1 MDFWQRYR
9 AIDAR
14 DTRFDGQFYTA
25 VRTTGIYCRPS
36 CPARTPKA
44 ENVTFYETSAA
55 AHEAGYRAC
64 KRCLPE
70 AVPGTPAWNLRSDI
84 AGRAMRLI
92 NDGVINRDGVEGLA
106 ARLGYSSRQLNRILS
121 HELGAGPLSLARA
134 SRAQTARTLLVS
146 TSMKHADVAFAAG
159 FSSVRQFNETV
170 AEVFDM
176 TPTALRGTARHHPP
190 APASTS
196 LTLALPYREPFDP
209 GVFSFLAA
217 RAIAGIEAG
226 TATAYGRT
234 LRLPHGD
241 ARFSVEYTGPGNSP
255 VQDGTVAGG
264 TVTGRT
270 VEYDGGPQRRPLVLT
285 IGAVDLRD
293 LPALLSRV
301 RRLFDLDADPVAIDG
316 ALGADPRL
324 AASVAASPGIRL
336 PGALA
341 PQELL
346 VRAMVGQQ
354 ITVAAARTALTQ
366 LAAAGSH
373 SAAAGDGLTRL
384 FPSPAQIAEAGAE
397 LLRGPRRRIES
408 LLAVATALADG
419 TLDIGYG
426 DDLPGLSAKLLPL
439 PGIGPWTV
447 GYVAMRVL
455 GAPDVFLANDAAVR
469 NGIRALPA
477 GFNDSGFGDPGH
489 IGDPGAPPPVTGSPR
504 GGTAPSSD
512 FREASPWRSYATMHL
527 WRAAAA
533 VPRISTARK
542 AQTTKEAVR

>member
-44 ENVTFYETSAA
+44 ANVTFYETSAA
-55 AHEAGYRAC
+55 AHDAGYRAC

-70 AVPGTPAWNLRSDI
+70 AVPGTPAWNIRQDL

-146 TSMKHADVAFAAG
+146 TAMKLADIAFASG
-159 FSSVRQFNETV
+159 FSSVRQFNDTMV
-170 AEVFDM
+170 EVFAM
-176 TPTALRGTARHHPP
+176 TPSALRATAGHHP
-190 APASTS
+190 APSAATS
-196 LTLALPYREPFDP
+196 LTLSLPYREPFDP
-209 GVFSFLAA
+209 GIFSFLAV
-217 RAIAGIEAG
+217 RAIPGIEAG
-226 TATAYGRT
+226 TPASYART

-241 ARFSVEYTGPGNSP
+241 ARFSVNYDDGAPG
-255 VQDGTVAGG
+255 
-264 TVTGRT
+264 
-270 VEYDGGPQRRPLVLT
+270 RPLTLT

-301 RRLFDLDADPVAIDG
+301 RRLFDLDADPVAIDS
-316 ALGADPRL
+316 ALAEDPRL
-324 AASVAASPGIRL
+324 AASVAAAPGIRM
-336 PGALA
+336 PGAVD

-346 VRAMVGQQ
+346 IRAMVGQQ

-366 LAAAGSH
+366 LAAAGSA
-373 SAAAGDGLTRL
+373 SLVPGEGLDRL
-384 FPSPAQIAEAGAE
+384 FPAAAEIADAGYS
-397 LLRGPRRRIES
+397 LLRGPQRRIDAIRSAASAIAGGE
-408 LLAVATALADG
+408 
-419 TLDIGYG
+419 LDFGYG
-426 DDLPGLSAKLLPL
+426 DDLPGLGAKLLPL
-439 PGIGPWTV
+439 PGVGPWTV

-469 NGIRALPA
+469 NGIRAIA
-477 GFNDSGFGDPGH
+477 PGLTSP
-489 IGDPGAPPPVTGSPR
+489 DETPGP
-504 GGTAPSSD
+504 APSAE
-512 FREASPWRSYATMHL
+512 FREVSPWRSYATMHL
-527 WRAAAA
+527 WRAAAKSSVRTQK
-533 VPRISTARK
+533 VPEK
-542 AQTTKEAVR
+542 AMR

>member
-44 ENVTFYETSAA
+44 ANVTFYETSAA
-55 AHEAGYRAC
+55 AHDAGYRAC

-70 AVPGTPAWNLRSDI
+70 AVPGTPAWNIRQDL

-106 ARLGYSSRQLNRILS
+106 SRLGYSSRQLNRILS

-146 TSMKHADVAFAAG
+146 TAMNLADIAFASG
-159 FSSVRQFNETV
+159 FGSVRQFNDTMG
-170 AEVFDM
+170 EVFAM
-176 TPTALRGTARHHPP
+176 TPTALRATAGHHR
-190 APASTS
+190 APAAATS
-196 LTLALPYREPFDP
+196 LTLSLPYREPFDP
-209 GVFSFLAA
+209 GVFSFLAV
-217 RAIAGIEAG
+217 RAIPGIEAG
-226 TATAYGRT
+226 TPTSYSRI

-241 ARFSVEYTGPGNSP
+241 ARFSVNYDDGAPG
-255 VQDGTVAGG
+255 
-264 TVTGRT
+264 
-270 VEYDGGPQRRPLVLT
+270 RPLTLT

-301 RRLFDLDADPVAIDG
+301 RRLFDLDADPVAIDS
-316 ALGADPRL
+316 ALAQDRRL
-324 AASVAASPGIRL
+324 AAAVATAPGIRM
-336 PGALA
+336 PGAVA

-346 VRAMVGQQ
+346 IRAMIGQQ

-366 LAAAGSH
+366 LAAAGSP
-373 SAAAGDGLTRL
+373 SLVAGEGLDRL
-384 FPSPAQIAEAGAE
+384 FPTAAEIADAGHL
-397 LLRGPRRRIES
+397 LLRGPQRRIDAIRS
-408 LLAVATALADG
+408 AASALAG
-419 TLDIGYG
+419 GQLDFGYG
-426 DDLPGLSAKLLPL
+426 DDLPGLGAKLLAL
-439 PGIGPWTV
+439 PGVGPWTV

-469 NGIRALPA
+469 NGIRALTPA
-477 GFNDSGFGDPGH
+477 PTNHDGRD
-489 IGDPGAPPPVTGSPR
+489 
-504 GGTAPSSD
+504 TAPTGRAPSPD
-512 FREASPWRSYATMHL
+512 FREISPWRSYATMHL

-533 VPRISTARK
+533 PKAPRRGQAVPEK
-542 AQTTKEAVR
+542 AML

>member
-44 ENVTFYETSAA
+44 ANVTFYETSAA
-55 AHEAGYRAC
+55 AHDAGYRAC

-70 AVPGTPAWNLRSDI
+70 AVPGTPAWNVRQDL

-106 ARLGYSSRQLNRILS
+106 ARLGYSARQLNRILS

-146 TSMKHADVAFAAG
+146 TSMKLADIAFASG
-159 FSSVRQFNETV
+159 FSSVRQFNDTMV
-170 AEVFDM
+170 EVFAM
-176 TPTALRGTARHHPP
+176 TPTALRATARHH
-190 APASTS
+190 AATTAATS
-196 LTLALPYREPFDP
+196 LTLSLPYREPFDP
-209 GVFSFLAA
+209 GVFSFLAV
-217 RAIAGIEAG
+217 RAIPGIEAG
-226 TATAYGRT
+226 TPTSYART

-241 ARFSVEYTGPGNSP
+241 ARFSVNYDDGAPG
-255 VQDGTVAGG
+255 
-264 TVTGRT
+264 
-270 VEYDGGPQRRPLVLT
+270 RPLTLT

-301 RRLFDLDADPVAIDG
+301 RRLFDLDADPVAIDN
-316 ALGADPRL
+316 ALAADPRL
-324 AASVAASPGIRL
+324 APSVARVPGMRM
-336 PGALA
+336 PGAVD

-346 VRAMVGQQ
+346 VRAMIGQQ

-366 LAAAGSH
+366 LSAAGST
-373 SAAAGDGLTRL
+373 SMVPGEGLDRL
-384 FPSPAQIAEAGAE
+384 FPTAAEIAGSGYS
-397 LLRGPRRRIES
+397 LLRGPQRRIDS
-408 LLAVATALADG
+408 LRSAASALAG
-419 TLDIGYG
+419 GELEFGYG
-426 DDLPGLSAKLLPL
+426 DDLPGLEAKLLPL
-439 PGIGPWTV
+439 PGVGPWTV

-469 NGIRALPA
+469 NGIRALAPEA
-477 GFNDSGFGDPGH
+477 SGAEVGT
-489 IGDPGAPPPVTGSPR
+489 VV
-504 GGTAPSSD
+504 GTAPN
-512 FREASPWRSYATMHL
+512 FREVSPWRSYATMHL
-527 WRAAAA
+527 WRASSSSKA
-533 VPRISTARK
+533 PKRK
-542 AQTTKEAVR
+542 QNIPEKAMQ

>member
-44 ENVTFYETSAA
+44 ANVTFYETSAA
-55 AHEAGYRAC
+55 AHDAGYRAC

-70 AVPGTPAWNLRSDI
+70 AVPGTPAWNVRQDL

-106 ARLGYSSRQLNRILS
+106 ARLGYSARQLNRILS

-146 TSMKHADVAFAAG
+146 TSMKLADIAFASG
-159 FSSVRQFNETV
+159 FSSVRQFNDTMV
-170 AEVFDM
+170 EVFAM
-176 TPTALRGTARHHPP
+176 TPTALRATARHHPP
-190 APASTS
+190 GTAATA
-196 LTLALPYREPFDP
+196 LTLNLPYREPFDP
-209 GVFSFLAA
+209 GVFTFLAV
-217 RAIAGIEAG
+217 RALPGIEAG
-226 TATAYGRT
+226 TPTSYART

-241 ARFSVEYTGPGNSP
+241 ARFSVNYDDGAPG
-255 VQDGTVAGG
+255 
-264 TVTGRT
+264 
-270 VEYDGGPQRRPLVLT
+270 RPLTLT

-301 RRLFDLDADPVAIDG
+301 RRLFDLDADPVAIDS
-316 ALGADPRL
+316 ALAVDPRL
-324 AASVAASPGIRL
+324 AAAVARVPGMRM
-336 PGALA
+336 PGALD

-346 VRAMVGQQ
+346 IRAMMGQQ

-366 LAAAGSH
+366 LSAAGSP
-373 SAAAGDGLTRL
+373 SLVPGEGLDRL
-384 FPSPAQIAEAGAE
+384 FPTAAEIAGTGYS
-397 LLRGPRRRIES
+397 LLRGPQRRIYFLRS
-408 LLAVATALADG
+408 AALALAEG
-419 TLDIGYG
+419 RLDFGYG
-426 DDLPGLSAKLLPL
+426 DDLPGLEAKLFPL
-439 PGIGPWTV
+439 PGVGPWTV

-469 NGIRALPA
+469 NGIRALAPDA
-477 GFNDSGFGDPGH
+477 AAPG
-489 IGDPGAPPPVTGSPR
+489 PGSP
-504 GGTAPSSD
+504 APD
-512 FREASPWRSYATMHL
+512 YREVSPWRSYATMHL
-527 WRAAAA
+527 WRAAESKSPMRAHN
-533 VPRISTARK
+533 VPEK
-542 AQTTKEAVR
+542 VMP

>member
-44 ENVTFYETSAA
+44 ANVTFYETSAA
-55 AHEAGYRAC
+55 AHDAGYRAC

-70 AVPGTPAWNLRSDI
+70 AVPGTPAWNIRQDV

-106 ARLGYSSRQLNRILS
+106 ARLGYSARQLNRILS
-121 HELGAGPLSLARA
+121 NELGAGPLSLARA

-146 TSMKHADVAFAAG
+146 TAMKLADVAFASG
-159 FSSVRQFNETV
+159 FSSVRQFNDTV
-170 AEVFDM
+170 VEVFAM
-176 TPTALRGTARHHPP
+176 TPTALRATARHRTPGT
-190 APASTS
+190 APAAATS
-196 LTLALPYREPFDP
+196 LTLNLPYREPFHP
-209 GVFSFLAA
+209 GVFSFLAV
-217 RAIAGIEAG
+217 RAIPGIEAG
-226 TATAYGRT
+226 TPTSYART

-241 ARFSVEYTGPGNSP
+241 ARFSVN
-255 VQDGTVAGG
+255 
-264 TVTGRT
+264 
-270 VEYDGGPQRRPLVLT
+270 YDGDAPGRPLTLT

-301 RRLFDLDADPVAIDG
+301 RRLFDLDADPVAIDN
-316 ALGADPRL
+316 ALAADPRL
-324 AASVAASPGIRL
+324 AASVAAAPGIRM
-336 PGALA
+336 PGAVD

-346 VRAMVGQQ
+346 VRAMIGQQ

-366 LAAAGSH
+366 LAAAGSP
-373 SAAAGDGLTRL
+373 SLVPGEGLDRL
-384 FPSPAQIAEAGAE
+384 FPTAAEIADSGYT
-397 LLRGPRRRIES
+397 LLRGPQRRIDALRS
-408 LLAVATALADG
+408 AASALAAG
-419 TLDIGYG
+419 ELDLGYG

-439 PGIGPWTV
+439 PGVGPWTV

-469 NGIRALPA
+469 NGLRSLAAGAERTDLPV
-477 GFNDSGFGDPGH
+477 SGP
-489 IGDPGAPPPVTGSPR
+489 PAP
-504 GGTAPSSD
+504 D
-512 FREASPWRSYATMHL
+512 FREVSPWRSYATMHL
-527 WRAAAA
+527 WRAAASK
-533 VPRISTARK
+533 VPARESK
-542 AQTTKEAVR
+542 VLEKVMP

>member
-146 TSMKHADVAFAAG
+146 TGMKLADVAFAAG

-176 TPTALRGTARHHPP
+176 TPTALRSTARHHPS

-209 GVFSFLAA
+209 GVFSFLAV
-217 RAIAGIEAG
+217 RAIPGIEAG
-226 TATAYGRT
+226 TATSYART

-241 ARFSVEYTGPGNSP
+241 ARFSVEYTGAGNGS
-255 VQDGTVAGG
+255 VGGGLEGG
-264 TVTGRT
+264 TLT
-270 VEYDGGPQRRPLVLT
+270 YDGGTHRRSLVLT

-301 RRLFDLDADPVAIDG
+301 RRLFDLDADPVAIDC
-316 ALGADPRL
+316 ALGGDRRL
-324 AASVAASPGIRL
+324 AASVAAAPGIRL
-336 PGALA
+336 PGALD

-346 VRAMVGQQ
+346 IRAMVGQQ

-366 LAAAGSH
+366 LAAAGSP

-384 FPSPAQIAEAGAE
+384 FPSPAQTAGAGAE

-408 LLAVATALADG
+408 LLAVAAALADN
-419 TLDIGYG
+419 TLDLGYG
-426 DDLPGLSAKLLPL
+426 DDLPGLSAKLLPQ

-447 GYVAMRVL
+447 GYVAMRVI
-455 GAPDVFLANDAAVR
+455 GAPDIFLANDAAVR
-469 NGIRALPA
+469 NGIRALP
-477 GFNDSGFGDPGH
+477 GGSQPG
-489 IGDPGAPPPVTGSPR
+489 GRPPGGSPITGSSGR
-504 GGTAPSSD
+504 GTAPPTDLPSSDAPFSD
-512 FREASPWRSYATMHL
+512 FREVSPWRSYATMHL
-527 WRAAAA
+527 WRAAANNSPSR
-533 VPRISTARK
+533 PRGTDNESRSAMKVTM
-542 AQTTKEAVR
+542 Q

>member
-14 DTRFDGQFYTA
+14 DTRFDGQFFTA

-146 TSMKHADVAFAAG
+146 TTMKLADVAFAAG

-176 TPTALRGTARHHPP
+176 TPTALRGTARHLPP
-190 APASTS
+190 RPVSTS
-196 LTLALPYREPFDP
+196 LTLTLPYREPFDP
-209 GVFSFLAA
+209 GVFTFLAV
-217 RAIAGIEAG
+217 RAIPGIEAG
-226 TATAYGRT
+226 TATSYART

-241 ARFSVEYTGPGNSP
+241 ARFSVDYGYSVDDGFPRGAAGNGAGRGS
-255 VQDGTVAGG
+255 VA
-264 TVTGRT
+264 
-270 VEYDGGPQRRPLVLT
+270 EYDGGAQRRPLLLT

-301 RRLFDLDADPVAIDG
+301 RRLLDLDADPVAIDA
-316 ALGADPRL
+316 ALGSDPRL
-324 AASVAASPGIRL
+324 SASVAAAPGIRL
-336 PGALA
+336 PGALD

-354 ITVAAARTALTQ
+354 ITVAAARTALTE
-366 LAAAGSH
+366 LAAAGSP
-373 SAAAGDGLTRL
+373 SAAAGDGLSRL
-384 FPSPAQIAEAGAE
+384 FPSPAQIAEAGAG

-408 LLAVATALADG
+408 LLAAATAMADG
-419 TLDIGYG
+419 TLDFGYG

-439 PGIGPWTV
+439 PGVGPWTV

-469 NGIRALPA
+469 NGIRVLA
-477 GFNDSGFGDPGH
+477 DSADFGRT
-489 IGDPGAPPPVTGSPR
+489 GDVTGAAAGTLPSP
-504 GGTAPSSD
+504 D
-512 FREASPWRSYATMHL
+512 FRDVSPWRSYATMHL
-527 WRAAAA
+527 WRAASA
-533 VPRISTARK
+533 VRKTPTAGK
-542 AQTTKEAVR
+542 AQTTKEDSAVKEAVR